1 MGINKG
7 ILTTLFFVFSISSQA
22 QILTDSTIKE
32 VVINTDTI
40 LRIKNINPYFT
51 LHVDSTLSYDFEI
64 NKEDPSKYYWYLKN
78 SPVGVKINRETGLL
92 TFKAEKKKKAY
103 K

>member
-7 ILTTLFFVFSISSQA
+7 ILTALFFVFSISSQA

-40 LRIKNINPYFT
+40 LRIKNIKA
-51 LHVDSTLSYDFEI
+51 LLLSF
-64 NKEDPSKYYWYLKN
+64 YLLFPPLRLEAFKLKVIKDEKDYKN
-78 SPVGVKINRETGLL
+78 NE
-92 TFKAEKKKKAY
+92 A
-103 K
+103 